1 MAIDSA
7 GRAEDDSGREVE
19 LETGWNMSFRVFALL
34 AGGLGATLCLPAQV
48 AISTHSG
55 LIQFTVGSV
64 FVGDKT
70 IHKTTTNLPD
80 VKNGQVLRTGNDGN
94 AEILLTPGVFL
105 RLGNDASVRMD
116 SNALSN
122 TRLTLLSG
130 VAMVEC
136 DELLEDNAVSFTVG
150 QQVVEFRKKG
160 LFRLEANPPSVAAI
174 KGEAYVGGNLN
185 TTVKHGKELALNAAV
200 PQTQKFHLNKKDDLY
215 LFSQARAEDS
225 AYATNVTASSLY
237 SSGYNCGASSWYLM
251 RSVGMYSYLP
261 CSGMFANPFGAYM
274 LGMNYG
280 YLWDGPNYYIPPMG
294 MIGMPVQAGGGS
306 GGGGV
311 VAGNLPKVP
320 VTPAARP
327 GGAVSGT
334 AAPHAPLPGM
344 AHPGSTNA
352 AVASRITSVPVF
364 VGPGYRG
371 AAPRVELLRNG
382 GQPYARITSA
392 NPNFGGNSGMRNMRG
407 MNSMNGSAV
416 SRPAMRN
423 MAGPA
428 ISHPAMRS
436 MNPAFRGNSGAMRNS
451 SSSFGST
458 RPMGGARSAPSG
470 GFGGAPVASPAAS
483 PSAAPSGGGGARGGP
498 HGR

>member
-1 MAIDSA
+1 M
-7 GRAEDDSGREVE
+7 
-19 LETGWNMSFRVFALL
+19 TFRMFALL
-34 AGGLGATLCLPAQV
+34 AGGLGGTLCLPAQV

-64 FVGDKT
+64 YVGDKP

-80 VKNGQVLRTGNDGN
+80 VKNGQVLRTGSDGD

-116 SNALSN
+116 SNALSS
-122 TRLTLLSG
+122 TQLTLLSG

-200 PQTQKFHLNKKDDLY
+200 PQLQKFHLNKKDDLY

-237 SSGYNCGASSWYLM
+237 SSGYNCGTSSWYLM

-280 YLWDGPNYYIPPMG
+280 YLWNGPNYYIPPMG
-294 MIGMPVQAGGGS
+294 MIGMPVQGGGG

-311 VAGNLPKVP
+311 VAGTLPKVP

-334 AAPHAPLPGM
+334 TGPHAPLPGI

-371 AAPRVELLRNG
+371 AAPRVELFRNG
-382 GQPYARITSA
+382 AQPYARITSS
-392 NPNFGGNSGMRNMRG
+392 NPSFRGDSG
-407 MNSMNGSAV
+407 
-416 SRPAMRN
+416 MRN

-428 ISHPAMRS
+428 ISRPGMRNMAGPAISRPAMRS
-436 MNPAFRGNSGAMRNS
+436 MGGGFHGNPGAMRNDGN
-451 SSSFGST
+451 FGSA

-470 GFGGAPVASPAAS
+470 GFGGAPGASPAAS
-483 PSAAPSGGGGARGGP
+483 PSAAPSGGAARGGP
-498 HGR
+498 RSR

>member
-1 MAIDSA
+1 M
-7 GRAEDDSGREVE
+7 
-19 LETGWNMSFRVFALL
+19 TFRVFALL

-64 FVGDKT
+64 YVGDKA

-80 VKNGQVLRTGNDGN
+80 VKNGQVLRTGSDGN
-94 AEILLTPGVFL
+94 AELLLTPGVFL

-122 TRLTLLSG
+122 TQLTLLSG

-174 KGEAYVGGNLN
+174 KGEAYVGGNLD

-200 PQTQKFHLNKKDDLY
+200 PQTRKFHLNKKDDLY

-280 YLWDGPNYYIPPMG
+280 YLWDGPNYYVPPMG
-294 MIGMPVQAGGGS
+294 MIGMPVQGGGG

-320 VTPAARP
+320 VTPAAHP

-334 AAPHAPLPGM
+334 AGPHVPLPGT

-352 AVASRITSVPVF
+352 AIARRGTSVPVF

-371 AAPRVELLRNG
+371 AAPRVELFRQG
-382 GQPYARITSA
+382 PGAQPYARITSS
-392 NPNFGGNSGMRNMRG
+392 NPGFRGNSGMRG
-407 MNSMNGSAV
+407 MNGMNGSV
-416 SRPAMRN
+416 NSRPAMRN

-428 ISHPAMRS
+428 ISRPAMRS
-436 MNPAFRGNSGAMRNS
+436 MGGGFHGNPGAMRSGGN
-451 SSSFGST
+451 FGSA
-458 RPMGGARSAPSG
+458 RPMGGVRSAPSG
-470 GFGGAPVASPAAS
+470 GFGGARGASPAAS
-483 PSAAPSGGGGARGGP
+483 PSAAPAGGGARAGGP
-498 HGR
+498 RGR